1 MSATI
6 VFSFFVLA
14 NSKHMKMFR
23 AGSSMATY
31 HCIYETTIQ
40 CTSGVVFPA
49 MLHVYSPFNDIVL
62 SDNTVA
68 FVSVKATIPANVS
81 REPVLLKVPSD
92 ANTEDY
98 KCHIPNFPHPMIVML
113 GSVSSQPKALCDG
126 TSKAFDITS
135 NDYIWDSRMTS
146 TVCCVFDTACPHWSK
161 TPVPNQNTV
170 VFYIGHFSDTATSGS
185 LQVELESIALNVGI
199 VDTKLNVGTPS
210 SSPSKRQKFM
220 AVAPRGGDH
229 TGTSLEASRVE
240 QAISTSSNDHCVAAA
255 LVTRGQGK
263 GR

>member
-1 MSATI
+1 LPMLCSTLCSSSMSATI

-81 REPVLLKVPSD
+81 REPALLDTLYFVPLPGDPS
-92 ANTEDY
+92 
-98 KCHIPNFPHPMIVML
+98 
-113 GSVSSQPKALCDG
+113 
-126 TSKAFDITS
+126 
-135 NDYIWDSRMTS
+135 
-146 TVCCVFDTACPHWSK
+146 
-161 TPVPNQNTV
+161 
-170 VFYIGHFSDTATSGS
+170 SDTHEFVLPQWTVPFLIS
-185 LQVELESIALNVGI
+185 LGHVMS
-199 VDTKLNVGTPS
+199 
-210 SSPSKRQKFM
+210 
-220 AVAPRGGDH
+220 
-229 TGTSLEASRVE
+229 
-240 QAISTSSNDHCVAAA
+240 
-255 LVTRGQGK
+255 
-263 GR
+263 